1 MKKIC
6 VIALASIVL
15 LVFGPAMA
23 EQTTGH
29 QAASQPAEQ
38 SAHQPCDQAS
48 EPTEHETSWKVPEL
62 SEFHEVIYRIWHEA
76 WPNKDVATLS
86 ALLPEVEAGAAKVEK
101 AVLPGILRDKKP
113 QWDAN
118 VGKLGKIVADY
129 REAVSKK
136 DSQKIL
142 DAAETLHAQ
151 FEALVRTIR
160 PVMKEVDD
168 FHQVLYKLYH
178 YYYPAYDLPKIQ
190 SSAIE
195 LKARMEELGKVEV
208 PPRLQGKEQEFQAR
222 RSDLGKAVDDL
233 AAVSGAGKDE
243 KAIKAAI
250 EAMHDKYQ
258 AFERVF

>member
-1 MKKIC
+1 
-6 VIALASIVL
+6 VTRSRS
-15 LVFGPAMA
+15 G
-23 EQTTGH
+23 
-29 QAASQPAEQ
+29 
-38 SAHQPCDQAS
+38 
-48 EPTEHETSWKVPEL
+48 
-62 SEFHEVIYRIWHEA
+62 
-76 WPNKDVATLS
+76 
-86 ALLPEVEAGAAKVEK
+86 
-101 AVLPGILRDKKP
+101 
-113 QWDAN
+113 DAN

-195 LKARMEELGKVEV
+195 LKARMEELARWSAA
-208 PPRLQGKEQEFQAR
+208 RLQAKEQEFQAR
-222 RSDLGKAVDDL
+222 RSDLGQ
-233 AAVSGAGKDE
+233 GGE
-243 KAIKAAI
+243 
-250 EAMHDKYQ
+250 
-258 AFERVF
+258 